1 MVIVDILL
9 HFDWKYVSVV
19 YSEDSY
25 GMGGFK
31 AIREKLENFD
41 GFCLAVT
48 YMLNKECNSSQYEVG
63 ACILYLFQCN
73 VRGISLVA

>member
-1 MVIVDILL
+1 MAIVDILR

-19 YSEDSY
+19 YAEDSY

-31 AIREKLENFD
+31 AIRERLEKFD

-48 YMLNKECNSSQYEVG
+48 YMLNKEFNFSQYEVG
-63 ACILYLFQCN
+63 ACILYLVQCN
-73 VRGISLVA
+73 VHGISLVT